1 MRPTRSFLAI
11 ALAGTLALGATACG
25 SSDDDTA
32 DATGT
37 AGSTSAAAAG
47 AGAPAGGD
55 LSGSIA
61 GAGASSQAAAQ
72 EAWTAGFQQ
81 ANEGAT
87 ISYDP
92 VGSGGGREQF
102 VSGGVAFAGSDA
114 ALADEELTAAQDR
127 CGGVDNVVEVPVYV
141 SPIAV
146 IYNLPG
152 VETLQLS
159 PATVA
164 QIFAQKIT
172 KWNDPAIAADNPGVD
187 LPDTAITPVNRS
199 DESGTTENFTDWL
212 SQAASA
218 DWTYEV
224 SGDWPVKGGEAAEGT
239 SGVVDAVKNGEG
251 TIGYA
256 DASQAGELGKAS
268 IKIGGAAV
276 EPSAEAAA
284 EVFSESTREAGSGA
298 NVFAYTIN
306 RKPTAAGVYPVVLVS
321 YEIACTQYDDANKA
335 ALVKGYLSYM
345 VSPEGQQAA
354 QSNAGSAPL
363 SQEVTDLIT
372 PAVESIGA
380 GAS

>member
-1 MRPTRSFLAI
+1 MTPSRSLIAL
-11 ALAGTLALGATACG
+11 ALAGTLAFGAAACG
-25 SSDDDTA
+25 SGDDD
-32 DATGT
+32 DS
-37 AGSTSAAAAG
+37 STSAATGTSASTSASGAAS
-47 AGAPAGGD
+47 GGD

-72 EAWTAGFQQ
+72 EAWAAGFQQ
-81 ANEGAT
+81 ANPGAT
-87 ISYDP
+87 VSYDP

-102 VSGGVAFAGSDA
+102 VSGGVVFAGSDS
-114 ALADEELTAAQDR
+114 ALADDELTGAQDR
-127 CGGVDNVVEVPVYV
+127 CGGVDSVVEVPVYV

-152 VETLQLS
+152 VDKLQLS

-164 QIFAQKIT
+164 KIFAQKIK
-172 KWNDPAIAADNPGVD
+172 KWNDPAIKADNPDVD

-256 DASQAGELGKAS
+256 DASQAGELGKAA
-268 IKIGGAAV
+268 IKVGDAYV

-284 EVFSESTREAGSGA
+284 EVFSESKRDTGSGK
-298 NVFAYTIN
+298 NIFAYEIN
-306 RKPTAAGVYPVVLVS
+306 RQPTAPGVYPVVLVS
-321 YEIACTQYDDANKA
+321 YEIACTKYDDANTA

-363 SQEVTDLIT
+363 SPEVTDLVT
-372 PAVESIGA
+372 PAVEAIGA
-380 GAS
+380 GS

>member
-1 MRPTRSFLAI
+1 MRPSRSALAI
-11 ALAGTLALGATACG
+11 ALAGTLAFGAAACG
-25 SSDDDTA
+25 SSDDDSST
-32 DATGT
+32 TGS
-37 AGSTSAAAAG
+37 AGSTSASAA
-47 AGAPAGGD
+47 APAGGD

-72 EAWTAGFQQ
+72 EAWAAGFQQ
-81 ANEGAT
+81 ANSGAT

-102 VSGGVAFAGSDA
+102 VSGGVAFAGSDS
-114 ALADEELTAAQDR
+114 ALADEELTAAQER

-146 IYNLPG
+146 IYNVPG
-152 VETLQLS
+152 VENLQLS
-159 PATVA
+159 PETLA
-164 QIFAQKIT
+164 QIFAQKIKT
-172 KWNDPAIAADNPGVD
+172 WNDPAIQADNPDAD

-199 DESGTTENFTDWL
+199 DESGTTENFTDYL
-212 SQAASA
+212 SQAAPS
-218 DWTYEV
+218 DWTFEV

-239 SGVVDAVKNGEG
+239 SGVVEAVKNGEG

-256 DASQAGELGKAS
+256 DESQAGELGKAA
-268 IKIGGAAV
+268 IKVGGGYV
-276 EPSAEAAA
+276 QPTAEAAA
-284 EVFSESTREAGSGA
+284 EVFAESEREEGAGQ
-298 NVFAYTIN
+298 NIFAYTIN
-306 RKPTAAGVYPVVLVS
+306 RKPSASGVYPIVLVS
-321 YEIACTQYDDANKA
+321 YEIACTQYDDANTA

-363 SQEVTDLIT
+363 SPEVTDLIT

-380 GAS
+380 GA